1 MSTNYSIKSQ
11 YVIPIDLTWPNQS
24 YDHMIG
30 VTWSLGPTKM
40 IVLLCYVVPSDQIV
54 PFVSNSFLT
63 YQAIDKS
70 SHRTINGSP
79 GIVPNDCMIFP
90 YYHIGPNCP
99 SGPIIILDSNVT
111 LGSITHLVQL
121 IIIPSGQIIA
131 LGPIIILDS
140 FISLSSIIHRMQP
153 FYATALNVIGPIW
166 SIIRPLS

>member
-1 MSTNYSIKSQ
+1 
-11 YVIPIDLTWPNQS
+11 
-24 YDHMIG
+24 MIG

-40 IVLLCYVVPSDQIV
+40 IVLLCYMVPSDQIV
-54 PFVSNSFLT
+54 PFVPNSFLT
-63 YQAIDKS
+63 YQAIYKS

-90 YYHIGPNCP
+90 YYHIGPNCHI
-99 SGPIIILDSNVT
+99 GPIVLDSNVT

-140 FISLSSIIHRMQP
+140 VISLSSIIHRQP
-153 FYATALNVIGPIW
+153 FYVTELNVIGPIW
-166 SIIRPLS
+166 SRIRPLS